1 LTEMPDLGG
10 FEMATQIESTV
21 DGRVILWFFRIDRDR
36 GLWIQVQVTLV
47 GASLKRANL
56 EILQAMPKLRSWT
69 QRIVNTDP
77 QRMEF
82 KLDFEPGTLCYE
94 CEDVV
99 CSEFTR
105 KVHMAPEVNE

>member
-1 LTEMPDLGG
+1 MPDLGG

-36 GLWIQVQVTLV
+36 SLWIQVQVTLV
-47 GASLKRANL
+47 GASLKRASL
-56 EILQAMPKLRSWT
+56 EILQAMPKLRSCT
-69 QRIVNTDP
+69 QRIVSTDP

-105 KVHMAPEVNE
+105 KVHMAPEVKE

>member
-1 LTEMPDLGG
+1 MPDLGG
-10 FEMATQIESTV
+10 FEMETHIESTV
-21 DGRVILWFFRIDRDR
+21 DRLVILWFSRTDRDR

-47 GASLKRANL
+47 GASLKQANL

-69 QRIVNTDP
+69 QRIVSADP

-82 KLDFEPGTLCYE
+82 KLDFEPGVLCYE

-105 KVHMAPEVNE
+105 KVYVAPEVNE

>member
-1 LTEMPDLGG
+1 MPDLGG

-56 EILQAMPKLRSWT
+56 EILQAMPKIAVLDAKNRQHRSA
-69 QRIVNTDP
+69 TDGV
-77 QRMEF
+77 QAG
-82 KLDFEPGTLCYE
+82 L
-94 CEDVV
+94 
-99 CSEFTR
+99 
-105 KVHMAPEVNE
+105 